1 MAQKILF
8 LVLKVEML
16 TSYTWCCYNCNNI
29 TLLKSFSGLSILL
42 AFINHSQTHRHTI
55 NVVINTLAVS
65 MVLNLL
71 KPLNAKNG

>member
-1 MAQKILF
+1 MAQKTLF

-16 TSYTWCCYNCNNI
+16 ASYTLCCYNCKNI
-29 TLLKSFSGLSILL
+29 TLLKSSSGLSILMAL
-42 AFINHSQTHRHTI
+42 IYHSQTHRHTI

-65 MVLNLL
+65 MVLNFL